1 MVTTKLMSVEEFEA
15 MPNDGKRYELVRGE
29 LVLMPPPGYEHFRVI
44 GLVSHYLNL
53 FVLPRGLGVVGS
65 DGGFVTARDPDT
77 TREPGVAFIAAERV
91 PTGEDAFRA
100 VRAAPDLAVE
110 VRSPSDS
117 MQDLIDKA
125 NEYLA
130 AGARLVWLLD
140 PITRIVIV
148 KTPDGAERTFGVADQ
163 LDGGDVLAGFTL
175 RLSEIFQNE

>member
-1 MVTTKLMSVEEFEA
+1 
-15 MPNDGKRYELVRGE
+15 
-29 LVLMPPPGYEHFRVI
+29 
-44 GLVSHYLNL
+44 
-53 FVLPRGLGVVGS
+53 
-65 DGGFVTARDPDT
+65 
-77 TREPGVAFIAAERV
+77 
-91 PTGEDAFRA
+91 
-100 VRAAPDLAVE
+100 
-110 VRSPSDS
+110 